1 MTTATAPHPVAALE
15 SARERNESLWNA
27 WHDHVAAGRL
37 EDAFDLWT
45 DDGRYQVVYPV
56 EGMPAVVEGRE
67 ALRAV
72 FGGFAAAMTA
82 IDRSEIRFHQTL
94 DPDVAIAEYRMRA
107 DLVDGS
113 VYDNRL
119 ILRFT
124 FRDGRFA
131 EVLEY
136 YGELAHGA
144 VLRRLGVVS

>member
-1 MTTATAPHPVAALE
+1 MTATAPHPVPALAA
-15 SARERNESLWNA
+15 AGERNRSLWDE
-27 WHDHVAAGRL
+27 WHARI
-37 EDAFDLWT
+37 
-45 DDGRYQVVYPV
+45 DDGRLADAFELWTEDGHYEVVYPV

-67 ALRAV
+67 ALVAV
-72 FGGFAAAMTA
+72 FGGFAQAMTTWG
-82 IDRSEIRFHQTL
+82 RENVRFHQTL
-94 DPDVAIAEYRMRA
+94 DPDVAIVEYTMRA
-107 DLVDGS
+107 ELVDGS

-136 YGELAHGA
+136 YGEIAHGD